1 MHPET
6 PHVREAARQMVRE
19 LHLLNG
25 RVGVGDFSVSGCHL
39 LTELDALGQ
48 ATASELAERLVL
60 EKSTLSRLV
69 HTLRK
74 QGYLLAQTNPTDARQ
89 KLLSLSKKGCK
100 AAQDIH
106 RHARAQVDS
115 ALDHVSEQDRATL
128 VEGMQRYA
136 KALRYARL
144 ARDYRIR
151 PIGKRDNPA
160 VARII
165 RDVMTEFGAVGEG
178 YSIND
183 PEVDD
188 MFTAYASGRA
198 VFHVIT
204 RGKQVLGCGGIGP
217 LEGADPSVCELR
229 KMYFLPEVRGTGMGT
244 RLLRICLNDAVRLGY
259 ETCYLETLEHMTQ
272 ARHLYRKFGFQS
284 IDKPLGNTG
293 HSGCNHWMVKKLGK
307 D

>member
-6 PHVREAARQMVRE
+6 QPIREAARQMARE
-19 LHLLNG
+19 LHLLDG
-25 RVGVGDFSVSGCHL
+25 RVGVGGFSVSGCHL

-69 HTLRK
+69 NSLRK
-74 QGYLLAQTNPTDARQ
+74 GGYLTASPDPRDARQ
-89 KLLSLSKKGCK
+89 RQLQLSKKGRK

-115 ALDHVSEQDRATL
+115 ALDYVTSGERAVL
-128 VEGMQRYA
+128 VEGLQRYA

-144 ARDYRIR
+144 AKACCMR
-151 PIGKRDNPA
+151 PIRKSDNPA

-178 YSIND
+178 FSIND

-188 MFTAYASGRA
+188 MYGAYSGDDA
-198 VFHVIT
+198 VFFVIT
-204 RGKQVLGCGGIGP
+204 REKRVLGCGGVGP
-217 LEGADPSVCELR
+217 LVGSPTSVCELR
-229 KMYFLPEVRGTGMGT
+229 KMYFTPELRGTGMGT
-244 RLLRICLNDAVRLGY
+244 RLLSHCLEEARRLGY
-259 ETCYLETLEHMTQ
+259 RQCYLETIESMAQ
-272 ARHLYRKFGFQS
+272 ARKLYRAHGFELL
-284 IDKPLGNTG
+284 DAPMGATG
-293 HSGCNHWMVKKLGK
+293 HSACNTWMARAL
-307 D
+307 